1 MHVCTINQVIISH
14 SYLIDETLCS
24 PRNLKDVETA
34 EKNVLPTADDVKA
47 EKTHQGL
54 IEGVENFS
62 SEKLKSVKTREPA
75 SGKDGEK
82 VKFAGYI
89 QPCAHA

>member
-1 MHVCTINQVIISH
+1 MKLSA
-14 SYLIDETLCS
+14 CS

-82 VKFAGYI
+82 VKFIGYF
-89 QPCAHA
+89 QPFKHA